1 MADDDTDTEDAPDQ
15 QASDDAG
22 ESKPEGKKDDGKDE
36 GKGKDDKKPDSKK
49 DEEQERRDQ
58 FAEAAG
64 DPLADALG
72 GSSSRAGESQAYRS
86 WIRTV
91 RASGAAFVGGG
102 TIGVL
107 NITTNL
113 GSADRRT
120 QAAGPVRSEV
130 ISELVNR
137 YVPPCRIRRFRDA
150 PAQYAAACPAG
161 STGDRPDHDR
171 TAAAGQGRR
180 QRGPVR
186 PGYRP
191 ARVGHG

>member
-91 RASGAAFVGGG
+91 RAPGAAFVGGG

-120 QAAGPVRSEV
+120 QTAGPVRSEV

-137 YVPPCRIRRFRDA
+137 YVPPTGYAGFVTRLRSTRLLVLRGA
-150 PAQYAAACPAG
+150 PG
-161 STGDRPDHDR
+161 TVRL
-171 TAAAGQGRR
+171 
-180 QRGPVR
+180 PV
-186 PGYRP
+186 
-191 ARVGHG
+191 